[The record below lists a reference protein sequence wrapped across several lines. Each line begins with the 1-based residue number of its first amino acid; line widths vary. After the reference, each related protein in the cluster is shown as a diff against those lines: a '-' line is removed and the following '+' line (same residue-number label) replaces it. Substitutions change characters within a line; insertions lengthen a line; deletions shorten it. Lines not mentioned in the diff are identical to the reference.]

1 MTALA
6 PLLQAF
12 FTQRLIAQ
20 RQVSSH
26 TVAAYRDTFR
36 LLLAFAQQRTG
47 TAPSD
52 LRLGDLDAALIETF
66 LEHLRHDRHN
76 GARTRNARLSAIHSL
91 FRYAALRHP
100 EHAALIQRVLAI
112 PPARF
117 EKATVSFLTHQEA
130 EALLAAPD
138 RSRWTGRRDHT
149 MLALAVQTGL
159 RVSELTAL
167 TRADVHL
174 GPGPHVRCVGK
185 GRKER
190 CTPITTQV
198 ARALRAWLD
207 ERGGE
212 PADPVFPTSRGQP
225 LSRDAVELLVA
236 RHAKTAQAACP
247 ELRGKVI
254 SPHVLR
260 HTAAM
265 ALLRAGTDI
274 TVIALWLG
282 HERAETAQIYIHADQ
297 TLKQRALDRTT
308 PPGVRPGRYRP
319 PDTLL
324 AFLEQ
329 LS

>member
-1 MTALA
+1 VTELA
-6 PLLQAF
+6 PVLQAF

-20 RQVSSH
+20 RQVSAH

-36 LLLAFAQQRTG
+36 LLLAFTQDRTG

-52 LRLGDLDAALIETF
+52 LRLDDLDAALIGAF
-66 LEHLRHDRHN
+66 LEHLRLDRRN
-76 GARTRNARLSAIHSL
+76 SARSRNARLAAIHSL

-117 EKATVSFLTHQEA
+117 EKTPVAYLTPQESG
-130 EALLAAPD
+130 ALLAAPD
-138 RSRWTGRRDHT
+138 RSRWVGRRDHA
-149 MLALAVQTGL
+149 LLAVALQTGL
-159 RVSELTAL
+159 RVSELTGL

-174 GPGPHVRCVGK
+174 GSGPHVRCLGK
-185 GRKER
+185 GRKQR
-190 CTPITTQV
+190 CTPLTTQV
-198 ARALRAWLD
+198 TRVLRTWLR
-207 ERGGE
+207 ERGGT
-212 PADPVFPTSRGQP
+212 PGDPLFPTSRGQP

-236 RHAKTAQAACP
+236 RHTKTAQATCP
-247 ELRGKVI
+247 ALRSKTI

-265 ALLRAGTDI
+265 ALLHAGVDI

-282 HERAETAQIYIHADQ
+282 HERSETAQIYIHADQ

-308 PPGVRPGRYRP
+308 PPGIRPGRYRP
-319 PDTLL
+319 PDSLL